1 VTARP
6 PQGLEQVLAMAE
18 AKTQSPMMKML
29 GASVV
34 AAEQGSVTMAATPR
48 ADFKNQ
54 AGVMH
59 GGYIATLLDNACG
72 AAAHS
77 VLDGDH
83 YCLTLEIKVAYLR
96 AIRVETGPL
105 TVTGRVQKAGR
116 QVIVTEGVLRDARGT
131 DLATATSTL
140 IVQPITE
147 DMR

>member
-1 VTARP
+1 MT
-6 PQGLEQVLAMAE
+6 GIDQVRALAE
-18 AKTQSPMMKML
+18 AKAQSPMMQLL
-29 GASVV
+29 GVSVV
-34 AAEQGSVTMAATPR
+34 AAEKGGVTMAATPR
-48 ADFKNQ
+48 DSFHNQ
-54 AGVMH
+54 VGVMH

-96 AIRVETGPL
+96 PITVGTGPL
-105 TVTGRVQKAGR
+105 TIVGRVQKAGR
-116 QVIVTEGVLRDARGT
+116 QVIVTEGVIRDGQGR

-140 IVQPITE
+140 IVQAITE

>member
-1 VTARP
+1 MAE
-6 PQGLEQVLAMAE
+6 PQTGVDQVLAMAE
-18 AKTQSPMMKML
+18 AKAQSPMMQLL
-29 GASVV
+29 GARVLG
-34 AAEQGSVTMAATPR
+34 AEQGRVTMAATPSAR
-48 ADFKNQ
+48 FNNQ
-54 AGVMH
+54 VGVMH

-96 AIRVETGPL
+96 AIRADIGP
-105 TVTGRVQKAGR
+105 VTIVGWVQKAGR
-116 QVIVTEGVLRDARGT
+116 QIINTEAVIRDAQGR

-140 IVQPITE
+140 IVQAITD